1 MKYNLIS
8 ADTHMDLVYMPPEMF
23 VENAPSSLRDKM
35 PRVED
40 TEEGPYWM
48 LEGKKVVPSGS
59 GGLTSG
65 HYQEGEAKHLDRMAE
80 VGFFDSMAHGVYHPS
95 DPDLRVRDLDIDGVD
110 AEMMYGILEI
120 GAGGRLG
127 PEVEDAAILN
137 STYEVYNQWVADFV
151 GKNPMRMNALA
162 CLTHRDPQTAADQLR
177 QAAELGLR
185 GAEILVP
192 QMTKPLYHKD
202 WDILWQ
208 TSAECQIPISFHTV
222 GGSFARPQPKE
233 EEEYRYVV
241 RGLGEALFQ
250 ITGSEFLIS
259 VILSGACQRFPD
271 FNWVLGECG
280 IGWIPYIVERT
291 DIEYADRLF
300 QLGLEMKPSEYWRRQ
315 GHSTFQEEYVS
326 MDEVERIGID
336 SIMWGSDYPH
346 PDGVFPDSKAVIQEG
361 LGHLPKEVIQQITCA
376 NAAKLYRF
384 N

>member
-8 ADTHMDLVYMPPEMF
+8 ADTHMDLVYMPAEAF
-23 VENAPSSLRDKM
+23 VENAPSALKDKV
-35 PRVED
+35 PHVEE
-40 TEEGPYWM
+40 TEDGPYWM
-48 LEGKKVVPSGS
+48 LEGNKVVPSGF
-59 GGLTSG
+59 GGLNSG
-65 HYQEGEAKHLDRMAE
+65 EYKEGEAKHLDRMAE
-80 VGFFDSMAHGVYHPS
+80 VGFFDGMDQGVYHPS
-95 DPDLRVRDLDIDGVD
+95 NSDLRVKDLDIDGVD
-110 AEMMYGILEI
+110 AEIMYGILEI

-127 PEVEDAAILN
+127 PNVEDAAILN
-137 STYEVYNQWVADFV
+137 ATFEVYNQWVADFV
-151 GKNPMRMNALA
+151 GRNPTRMNALA
-162 CLTHRDPQTAADQLR
+162 CLTHRDPQTAANQLR

-192 QMTKPLYHKD
+192 QMNKPMYHKD

-222 GGSFARPQPKE
+222 GGNFARPQPKE
-233 EEEYRYVV
+233 EQEYRYVV

-259 VILSGACQRFPD
+259 IILSGACQRFPD

-291 DIEYADRLF
+291 DLEYDDRLF
-300 QLGLEMKPSEYWRRQ
+300 QLGLELKPSEYWRRQ
-315 GHSTFQEEYVS
+315 GHSTFQEEFVS
-326 MDEVERIGID
+326 MDEIERIGID

-346 PDGVFPDSKAVIQEG
+346 PDGVFPDSRAVIQEN
-361 LGHLPKEVIQQITCA
+361 LGHLPKDVIQQITCE

>member
-1 MKYNLIS
+1 MKYSLIS
-8 ADTHMDLVYMPPEMF
+8 ADTHMDLVYMPPEVF
-23 VENAPSSLRDKM
+23 LENAPSHLRDMM
-35 PRVED
+35 PHVED
-40 TEEGPYWM
+40 TDDGPFWM
-48 LEGKKVVPSGS
+48 QQGSRVVPSGF
-59 GGLTSG
+59 GGLNSG
-65 HYQEGEAKHLDRMAE
+65 EYQEGEERHLDRMAE
-80 VGFFDSMAHGVYHPS
+80 VGFFDSMQEGVFHPS
-95 DPDLRVRDLDIDGVD
+95 NPDLRVKDLDIDGVD

-127 PEVEDAAILN
+127 PDVEDAGVLEA
-137 STYEVYNQWVADFV
+137 TYEVYNQWVADFV
-151 GKNPMRMNALA
+151 GKNPTRMNALA

-177 QAAELGLR
+177 KAADLGLR

-192 QMTKPLYHKD
+192 QMVKPVYHKD

-208 TSAECQIPISFHTV
+208 TAEECQVPISFHTL
-222 GGSFARPQPKE
+222 GGKFIRPRPE
-233 EEEYRYVV
+233 EEKEYKYVV

-250 ITGSEFLIS
+250 IAGSEFLIS
-259 VILSGACQRFPD
+259 VILSGACERFPG

-291 DIEYADRLF
+291 DIEYDDRLF
-300 QLGLEMKPSEYWRRQ
+300 QLGLEMKPSDYWRRQ

-326 MDEVERIGID
+326 TDEVERIGVD

-346 PDGVFPDSKAVIQEG
+346 PDGVFPDSRAVIKKN
-361 LGHLPKEVIQQITCA
+361 LGHLPDEVVRQITCD

>member
-1 MKYNLIS
+1 MQYNLIS
-8 ADTHMDLVYMPPEMF
+8 ADTHMDLVYMPPKVF
-23 VENAPSSLRDKM
+23 VENAPSALRDKM

-80 VGFFDSMAHGVYHPS
+80 VGFFDSMDRGVYHPS

-137 STYEVYNQWVADFV
+137 STYQVYNQWVADFV
-151 GKNPMRMNALA
+151 GKNPTRMNALA
-162 CLTHRDPQTAADQLR
+162 CLTHRDPQTAANQLR
-177 QAAELGLR
+177 RAAELGLR

-192 QMTKPLYHKD
+192 QMNKPLYHKD

-346 PDGVFPDSKAVIQEG
+346 PDGVFPDSKTVIQKSG
-361 LGHLPKEVIQQITCA
+361 TPPQGRDTADNL
-376 NAAKLYRF
+376 R
-384 N
+384 